1 MLASFEGAL
10 GRSIFEG
17 WALQATDWV
26 IFGGTGDLSIRKLMP
41 ALYRCEGEGR
51 MVDGSRVLATSR
63 GNVSQDD
70 FVAKVKAGL
79 QKFLT
84 AGEFDEAIWTA
95 FAARLTIVNV
105 DLSDIDSWSEMTET
119 LTSSRANPVY
129 YLAIPPSLFGG
140 VCATLSTLGLVS
152 EAARVIVEKPLGYDR
167 ESAEAINGEIG
178 RYFTESQVYRIDH
191 YLGKESVQNLLA
203 LRFANRMFENIWDA
217 NSIDHVQI
225 TLAESVGVESRGG
238 FYDSAGAMRDMVQNH
253 LLQLL
258 CLVAMDPPN
267 ALDADSV
274 RSEKIKVL
282 RSLRKITDADI
293 AKHTVRA
300 QYVDGEVGGKSVDS
314 YVGDLGHPS
323 RTETFVAIRAFVD
336 NWRWKGVPFYLRTG
350 KRMNGRYAEMVIQFK
365 PVTHP
370 LFGQEQ
376 NNQLVI
382 RLQPE
387 EHIYINLMSKDIASA
402 DVKLRPVEFEIDLA
416 AECNAPV
423 ADAYKRL
430 MLDAMAGNGTLFV
443 HRDEVDHAWRWADP
457 IIAGWKKNLASL
469 SYYAAG
475 SNGPEAAERL
485 IAEDNRKWHVQ
496 D

>member
-1 MLASFEGAL
+1 M
-10 GRSIFEG
+10 
-17 WALQATDWV
+17 QATDWV
-26 IFGGTGDLSIRKLMP
+26 IFGGTGDLSMRKLMP
-41 ALYRCEGEGR
+41 ALYRCEEEGR
-51 MVDGSRVLATSR
+51 MVEGSRVLATSR
-63 GNVSQDD
+63 GSTTQEE
-70 FVAKVKAGL
+70 FVQTVKNAL
-79 QKFLT
+79 QKFLRP
-84 AGEFDEAIWTA
+84 GEFEESTWAK
-95 FAARLTIVNV
+95 FAERLFIVNV
-105 DLSDIDSWSEMTET
+105 DLSDVASWRDMAELLKASEAT
-119 LTSSRANPVY
+119 PVY

-140 VCATLSTLGLVS
+140 VCATLSSLDLVS
-152 EAARVIVEKPLGYDR
+152 ERARVIVEKPLGYDR
-167 ESAEAINGEIG
+167 ESAEAINSEIAL
-178 RYFTESQVYRIDH
+178 YFTESQVFRIDH

-238 FYDSAGAMRDMVQNH
+238 FYDGAGAMRDMVQNH

-258 CLVAMDPPN
+258 CFVAMDPPN

-282 RSLRKITDADI
+282 RSLRKITGEDI
-293 AKHTVRA
+293 GKHTVRA
-300 QYVDGEVGGKSVDS
+300 QYVDGEAGGKAVDS
-314 YVGDLGHPS
+314 YIGDLGKPS

-350 KRMNGRYAEMVIQFK
+350 KRMSGRYAEMVIQFK
-365 PVTHP
+365 PVTHS
-370 LFGQEQ
+370 LFGSEQ

-402 DVKLRPVEFEIDLA
+402 DVKLRPIEFEIDLA

-430 MLDAMAGNGTLFV
+430 MLDAMTGNGTLFV
-443 HRDEVDHAWRWADP
+443 HREEVDYAWRWADP
-457 IIAGWKKNLASL
+457 IIAGWKKNLAPL

-475 SNGPEAAERL
+475 TNGPESSEDLMAD
-485 IAEDNRKWHVQ
+485 DNRQWHVQ

>member
-1 MLASFEGAL
+1 
-10 GRSIFEG
+10 
-17 WALQATDWV
+17 
-26 IFGGTGDLSIRKLMP
+26 
-41 ALYRCEGEGR
+41 
-51 MVDGSRVLATSR
+51 MVEGSRVIATSR
-63 GNVSQDD
+63 GNLTQDD
-70 FVAKVKAGL
+70 FLAQVKAGL
-79 QKFLT
+79 QKFLA
-84 AGEFDEAIWTA
+84 AGEFDEPTWQA
-95 FAARLTIVNV
+95 FSARLSIVNV
-105 DLSDIDSWSEMTET
+105 DLSDISSWTELADSLKAVDSV
-119 LTSSRANPVY
+119 PVY

-140 VCATLSTLGLVS
+140 VCASLSSLGLVS
-152 EAARVIVEKPLGYDR
+152 ANSRVIVEKPLGYDQ

-178 RYFTESQVYRIDH
+178 RYFNESQVYRIDH

-203 LRFANRMFENIWDA
+203 LRFANRMFENIWDT

-238 FYDSAGAMRDMVQNH
+238 FYDGAGAMRDMVQNH

-282 RSLRKITDADI
+282 RSLRKITGDDI
-293 AKHTVRA
+293 ARHTVRA
-300 QYVDGEVGGKSVDS
+300 QYVDGEVKGQVVDS
-314 YVGDLGHPS
+314 YIGDLGKPS

-350 KRMNGRYAEMVIQFK
+350 KRMSSRYAEMVIQFK
-365 PVTHP
+365 PVTHS

-402 DVKLRPVEFEIDLA
+402 DVKLRPIEFEIDLA

-443 HRDEVDHAWRWADP
+443 HRDEVDNAWRWADP
-457 IIAGWKKNLASL
+457 IIAGWKKNLAPL

-475 SNGPEAAERL
+475 TDGPEAAEKLMRDDGR
-485 IAEDNRKWHVQ
+485 EWHQQ